1 VDRGDPPGAL
11 PRLLSTLRLAVST
24 FASFDGTEIW
34 FDDQDEDGSAVVL
47 LHGFAADT
55 NINYIRPGIF
65 DALLDAGHRVVV
77 MDFRGH
83 GLSAKPHEPEAYADG
98 ALARDVQALFDHLD
112 LDPVAV
118 VGYSMGAGI
127 ALHLGARDER
137 VTRVVALGV
146 GAASLDRR
154 ATDRPP
160 MSDALLAEDP
170 ATITDPLGAQFRR
183 LADSIRADRV
193 ALAACMS
200 APHAQAEHHLDELT
214 VPVLVIAGADDELA
228 GDPRAIAERVAD
240 GRALTVPGDHFDAN
254 AQPALQRAL
263 LDFLAE

>member
-1 VDRGDPPGAL
+1 MTSL
-11 PRLLSTLRLAVST
+11 PEFPSDRLLDARYAPDVST
-24 FASFDGTEIW
+24 FASFDDTEIW
-34 FDDQDEDGSAVVL
+34 FDDQDEGGAAVVL

-83 GLSAKPHEPEAYADG
+83 GLSAKPHDPAAYADG
-98 ALARDVQALFDHLD
+98 ALARDVQALLDHLD

-118 VGYSMGAGI
+118 VGYSMGASI

-160 MSDALLAEDP
+160 MGDALLAEDP

-214 VPVLVIAGADDELA
+214 VPVLVIAGVDDELA
-228 GDPRAIAERVAD
+228 GDPTAIAERVVD

-254 AQPALQRAL
+254 AQPALQRAV